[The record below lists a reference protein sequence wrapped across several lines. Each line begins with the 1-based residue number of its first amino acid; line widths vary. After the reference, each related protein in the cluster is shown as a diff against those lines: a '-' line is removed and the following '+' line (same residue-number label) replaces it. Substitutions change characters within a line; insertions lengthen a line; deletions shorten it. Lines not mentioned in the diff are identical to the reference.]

1 MLEHARAEATR
12 QGLTIDYQH
21 ADAEQLPFADGA
33 FDALVSTFG
42 VMFVSKP
49 EAAAAELGRVVR
61 KGGRIALATWTSDG
75 AVSRMF
81 GVMKKFL
88 PPPPAAPPP
97 SPFEWGKRERVTEL
111 LGRDFEL
118 EFEEGTNH
126 FRYGSGAQAWNLWV
140 NHYGPT
146 KTLASNLDD
155 ARREEFKRDMIAWHE
170 TFASPLGYDQPRQY
184 LVTRGRRK

>member
-1 MLEHARAEATR
+1 ARAAATL

-21 ADAEQLPFADGA
+21 ADAEQLPFGDGS

-75 AVSRMF
+75 AVARMF

-111 LGRDFEL
+111 LGKDFEL

-140 NHYGPT
+140 NHYGPA

-155 ARREEFKRDMIAWHE
+155 ARREEFKRDLIAWHE

-184 LVTRGRRK
+184 LITRGRRK